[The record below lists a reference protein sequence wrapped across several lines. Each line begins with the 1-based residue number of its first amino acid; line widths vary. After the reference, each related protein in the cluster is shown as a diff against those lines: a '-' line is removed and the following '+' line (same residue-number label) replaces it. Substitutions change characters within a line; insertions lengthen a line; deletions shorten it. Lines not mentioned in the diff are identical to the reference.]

1 MKSSSEDVE
10 KSSWKLG
17 ESSLPQEQ
25 KHNPLIMEKHTKT
38 MLLQILLGGGK
49 LLSLRHIRRTFPD
62 TEILFHHV
70 IHLEF
75 QLFICKS
82 SKKIYSLQTFWEE
95 ILLFDQT
102 FYRKRHTKDSW
113 MWLQITDYSFIL
125 GHSTSRIFSLLLY
138 YIYIYNNK
146 YFSKKTYTWK
156 MKL

>member
-1 MKSSSEDVE
+1 
-10 KSSWKLG
+10 
-17 ESSLPQEQ
+17 
-25 KHNPLIMEKHTKT
+25 

-82 SKKIYSLQTFWEE
+82 SKKIYSLQTFLEK

-102 FYRKRHTKDSW
+102 FYRKRHKRQ
-113 MWLQITDYSFIL
+113 LNVITDYRLQFYFGTLDITYFFFIIIL
-125 GHSTSRIFSLLLY
+125 

-146 YFSKKTYTWK
+146 YFSKKTYT
-156 MKL
+156 